1 MKDRKELVAEAT
13 ASGIKGANTIKS
25 VVLVEMLEALNVVEV
40 KSEKRGRPVNEGSVR
55 QIRLKEMEE
64 KRALGL
70 LKKGRPVNEGSVR
83 QQRIAGIE
91 AKKESGEFKLGR
103 PVDTSSVRQQ
113 RLAEMEIK
121 RANGE
126 LKRGRPTKVKEVE
139 TVEAIE
145 IKNTAS

>member
-13 ASGIKGANTIKS
+13 ANGIKGANTIKS
-25 VVLVEMLEALNVVEV
+25 VVLVEMLEALTVVDK

-70 LKKGRPVNEGSVR
+70 LKRGRPVDGESVR

-103 PVDTSSVRQQ
+103 PVDTNSVRQQ
-113 RLAEMEIK
+113 RLAEMDLK
-121 RANGE
+121 RLNGE
-126 LKRGRPTKVKEVE
+126 LKRGRPAKIKVE
-139 TVEAIE
+139 TES
-145 IKNTAS
+145 TAS